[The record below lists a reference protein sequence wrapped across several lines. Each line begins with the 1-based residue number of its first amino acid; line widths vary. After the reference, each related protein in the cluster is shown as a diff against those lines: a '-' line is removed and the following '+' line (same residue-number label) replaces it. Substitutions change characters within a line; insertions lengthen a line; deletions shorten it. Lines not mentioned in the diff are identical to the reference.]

1 MGWPRLCALTSLMRI
16 IMKSNFYKAI
26 IVSSLITFSFQATAQ
41 LDITPEDKQKF
52 VQTHQKAT
60 KKDTLAQY
68 QLAQMYFS
76 GLGVLQNLNS
86 ARLWANEAAKNG
98 NADAYA
104 LLADIN
110 LLSDS
115 YFSQELVDAR
125 KYAIKAVEMG
135 STRGKISLA
144 ESLINPIAG
153 KTDYQQSIELLNEV
167 NALNNPDY
175 FIAPILL
182 GVIYLDGQGV
192 AKDEKQAQQWF
203 DKANEMTYPGYAEW
217 MAAFRFSED
226 NTGMVAIDPA
236 KAKKLRVI
244 ACEKGKEAGNE
255 MFCFNE

>member
-1 MGWPRLCALTSLMRI
+1 MKLLSFHPSLRFLF
-16 IMKSNFYKAI
+16 KLPLN
-26 IVSSLITFSFQATAQ
+26 LI
-41 LDITPEDKQKF
+41 LPLKINKKF

-226 NTGMVAIDPA
+226 NTGTVAIDPA